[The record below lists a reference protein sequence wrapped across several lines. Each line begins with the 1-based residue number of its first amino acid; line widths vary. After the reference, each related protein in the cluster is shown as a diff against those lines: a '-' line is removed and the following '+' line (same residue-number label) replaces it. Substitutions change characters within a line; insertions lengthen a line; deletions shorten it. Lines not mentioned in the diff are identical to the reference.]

1 MDEAAIQ
8 DLFGELGPVRC
19 RRMFGGQG
27 IYAGDVMF
35 ALEVGGEIFLKVDD
49 GSRAAFE
56 AAGSRPFVYGKEG
69 RAVAT
74 SYWRLPDGAL
84 DDPSEAV
91 RWARLAL
98 EAARSKAKPPRRRSA
113 RR

>member
-8 DLFGELGPVRC
+8 DLFEEVGPVRC
-19 RRMFGGQG
+19 RRMFGGLG

-35 ALEVGGEIFLKVDD
+35 ALEAGGELYLKADD
-49 GSRAAFE
+49 GTRGAFE
-56 AAGSRPFVYGKEG
+56 AAGSRPFAYEKDG
-69 RAVAT
+69 RRVAM

-84 DDPSEAV
+84 DDPAEAA

-98 EAARSKAKPPRRRSA
+98 DAARRAAKPGRRRA

>member
-1 MDEAAIQ
+1 VDDAAIE
-8 DLFGELGPVRC
+8 DLFQDLGPVRC
-19 RRMFGGQG
+19 RRMFGGRG

-35 ALEVGGEIFLKVDD
+35 ALEAGGEIYLKTDD
-49 GSRAAFE
+49 ASRAAFE
-56 AAGSRPFVYGKEG
+56 AAGSRPFAYEKDG

-84 DDPSEAV
+84 DDPSEAS

-98 EAARSKAKPPRRRSA
+98 DASRRKPPRRRA

>member
-1 MDEAAIQ
+1 VDEAAIQ
-8 DLFGELGPVRC
+8 DLFEEVGPVRC

-35 ALEVGGEIFLKVDD
+35 ALEAGGEIFLKVDD

-98 EAARSKAKPPRRRSA
+98 DASRRKPARRRRA